1 MALKHVCSFNY
12 SASFTF
18 HMFLTRFKTLA
29 GQIFHAELG
38 VTVIAYL
45 QSKKF
50 FFFLKL
56 IFFNPKLKRTERM

>member
-1 MALKHVCSFNY
+1 MALKHVCSFNC

-50 FFFLKL
+50 FFF
-56 IFFNPKLKRTERM
+56 F